1 MTSKTRAEMSHR
13 EKLQLMDTELKSFYE
28 YCRQVGFTDEEMEVI
43 CRPFTNAVRRA
54 SFQKWLRV
62 LIGLSIVLCAIY
74 LVTNSNTVAWHSTA
88 IGRIFLIKILP
99 IWNWKP
105 LFYRDCL
112 INKNSKISEIHNV
125 LSLSDCAV
133 CEAISEY
140 DFAYL
145 ILYLPPFYIKKSFI
159 YIVNFLASEHAL

>member
-1 MTSKTRAEMSHR
+1 MSHR

-62 LIGLSIVLCAIY
+62 LIGISIVLCAVY
-74 LVTNSNTVAWHSTA
+74 LVFNSNAVAWHSTA

-112 INKNSKISEIHNV
+112 INKNNKNSENHNV

-140 DFAYL
+140 
-145 ILYLPPFYIKKSFI
+145 ILFNLFFNS
-159 YIVNFLASEHAL
+159 L